1 MRYRCQQRNSCAG
14 KKGAKRVNYCFITF
28 ENWRSAQR
36 ACNQSERNIHGK
48 VIAYCISGHI
58 VWPAAKLGGVLSDA
72 DSMLST
78 YLSFAAGPQ
87 GPQADWCRHPQ
98 PN

>member
-1 MRYRCQQRNSCAG
+1 MVAAPDCPLCGKTSSEALLCAG

-48 VIAYCISGHI
+48 VSLTASRATLY
-58 VWPAAKLGGVLSDA
+58 
-72 DSMLST
+72 
-78 YLSFAAGPQ
+78 GPLQ
-87 GPQADWCRHPQ
+87 
-98 PN
+98 N

>member
-1 MRYRCQQRNSCAG
+1 MVGFSAG

-48 VIAYCISGHI
+48 A
-58 VWPAAKLGGVLSDA
+58 
-72 DSMLST
+72 ST
-78 YLSFAAGPQ
+78 HCTTDQIAAGCNSRLTLDTRQ
-87 GPQADWCRHPQ
+87 GQDRAWASEQ
-98 PN
+98 IYSVLV